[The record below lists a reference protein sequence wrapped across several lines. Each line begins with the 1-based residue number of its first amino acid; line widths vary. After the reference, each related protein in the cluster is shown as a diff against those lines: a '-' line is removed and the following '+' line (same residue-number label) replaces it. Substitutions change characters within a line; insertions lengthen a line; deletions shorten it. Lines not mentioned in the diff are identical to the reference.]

1 MTITLAVLLGFALDW
16 LLGDPK
22 KLPHPVCA
30 VGKLISGTEK
40 VLRRIFP
47 ATPAA
52 LTFAGILLWL
62 ITCGVSFAVPF
73 FLLRWLYHV
82 NFWLGFAVEMLL
94 CWMIFA
100 RKSLA
105 DAGYHVYGAVK
116 QSLEEGRKAIAWYVG
131 RDTAELSEE
140 GVIKAAVETVAENL
154 TDGVVSPLVF
164 MLIGGAPLG
173 MLYKA
178 VNTLDSMVGY
188 KNERYR
194 RFGCFAARLDDV
206 ANYIPA
212 RLTAFLMVLVSGR
225 LSLFA
230 FVGRYGSQHASPNSG
245 YPEAALA
252 GILNCRFG
260 GPHNY
265 FGEEVWKPYIGSNER
280 PLKTEDM
287 RVAVRINRRVEWW
300 MVVAVIVTSTLAS
313 FCF

>member
-40 VLRRIFP
+40 VLRRTFP
-47 ATPAA
+47 ATPAS
-52 LTFAGILLWL
+52 LTFAGIVLWL

-82 NFWLGFAVEMLL
+82 NFWLGFAAETLL

-188 KNERYR
+188 HNKKYEY
-194 RFGCFAARLDDV
+194 FGKFSAKMDDFF
-206 ANYIPA
+206 NFIPA
-212 RLTAFLMVLVSGR
+212 RLSALCMIAGAGMLHLDNRNALRIYRRDRSKHKSPNAGQTESVCAGALHIQLGGDASYFGPHGYSRSGR
-225 LSLFA
+225 SDDGGKRA
-230 FVGRYGSQHASPNSG
+230 C
-245 YPEAALA
+245 A
-252 GILNCRFG
+252 GAVLCNPPDRKKLGC
-260 GPHNY
+260 Y
-265 FGEEVWKPYIGSNER
+265 AGE
-280 PLKTEDM
+280 KT
-287 RVAVRINRRVEWW
+287 RI
-300 MVVAVIVTSTLAS
+300 
-313 FCF
+313 

>member
-1 MTITLAVLLGFALDW
+1 MTITLAVLLGFALD
-16 LLGDPK
+16 GCSETRK

-47 ATPAA
+47 ATPVS
-52 LTFAGILLWL
+52 LTFAGIVLWL

-82 NFWLGFAVEMLL
+82 NFWLGFAAETLL

-188 KNERYR
+188 
-194 RFGCFAARLDDV
+194 
-206 ANYIPA
+206 
-212 RLTAFLMVLVSGR
+212 LTINTSI
-225 LSLFA
+225 S
-230 FVGRYGSQHASPNSG
+230 ASFRQKWT
-245 YPEAALA
+245 
-252 GILNCRFG
+252 IF
-260 GPHNY
+260 
-265 FGEEVWKPYIGSNER
+265 
-280 PLKTEDM
+280 
-287 RVAVRINRRVEWW
+287 
-300 MVVAVIVTSTLAS
+300 STLSRQTVRTVYDRRCRHAAPR
-313 FCF
+313 